1 MIMMLIRFATWQD
14 CTYLVHLVI
23 KIADFYLH
31 SVGLECIVK
40 GKQFVSTKPTGRWGT
55 PVGFPYRGPVVR
67 LQVAMILF
75 AAWSTCCGLDLIP
88 KAARLRGLRI
98 HKFISIL

>member
-23 KIADFYLH
+23 KIADFYLR

-40 GKQFVSTKPTGRWGT
+40 GKQFVSTKPTGRWV
-55 PVGFPYRGPVVR
+55 PVGFPYRPCQAPGCHDFV
-67 LQVAMILF
+67 
-75 AAWSTCCGLDLIP
+75 CGLVDMLP
-88 KAARLRGLRI
+88 RT
-98 HKFISIL
+98 